1 MGKNWNKHNFVWTKM
16 ICMDS
21 SLKITLRTRLKI
33 LGSRVIKSTGIFFT
47 RKLIAFRHNIEFS
60 IGSKN
65 FFDFTELS
73 HSRSVP
79 LTTLDFTSIIPL
91 KQ

>member
-1 MGKNWNKHNFVWTKM
+1 MDKDDLHGQFFKNY
-16 ICMDS
+16 S
-21 SLKITLRTRLKI
+21 RTRLKI
-33 LGSRVIKSTGIFFT
+33 LGNRVIKSTAIFFT

-60 IGSKN
+60 SGSKN
-65 FFDFTELS
+65 YFDFTVLS
-73 HSRSVP
+73 HSSSVP